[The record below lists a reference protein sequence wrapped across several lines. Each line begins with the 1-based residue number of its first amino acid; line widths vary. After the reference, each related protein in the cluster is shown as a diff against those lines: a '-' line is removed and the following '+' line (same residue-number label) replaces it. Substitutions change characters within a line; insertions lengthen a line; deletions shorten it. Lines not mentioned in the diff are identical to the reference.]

1 MKETRARE
9 LVRKRANGRCE
20 VCGGRGYEYSHRRR
34 RSIREHSWCPCN
46 GLLACRTCHA
56 RMHEGPVEAQV
67 VGWHVSIYEEPATVP
82 VLLAGGRYWLLDC
95 EGGATPAS

>member
-20 VCGGRGYEYSHRRR
+20 VCGGPGMEFSHRRR
-34 RSIREHSWCPCN
+34 RSVREHRFCPCN
-46 GLLACRTCHA
+46 ALLACQSDHR
-56 RMHEGPVEAQV
+56 RMHASPEEARSY
-67 VGWHVSIYEEPATVP
+67 GWHVSIYEEPATVP

-95 EGGATPAS
+95 EGGATPTS